1 MLMRALIVLL
11 LVLNLGVAAW
21 WVARPTAAAPAPD
34 LQPADV
40 PRLQLLGETVAPR
53 VPEAPADPA
62 ASAPPPAPEASA
74 TVAAANGT
82 GPAAAQAETVQP
94 AQCFSLGPFDSEA
107 GTRAALS
114 ALGLEARRASR
125 RQQPGRGASG
135 YKVYLPA
142 MEDRAAAQAMAA
154 RIGAAG
160 FDDYLIINSGELA
173 NAIAL
178 GLFGTKQAAERR
190 VAALQAAGFAAQIQP
205 TGSEKAAQWWLDLR
219 APAGLSRQQAQAR
232 SLAAQSWPLDCATL
246 R

>member
-21 WVARPTAAAPAPD
+21 WLARPAVAPAAPD
-34 LQPADV
+34 LQPANV
-40 PRLQLLGETVAPR
+40 PRLQLLSETTAPR
-53 VPEAPADPA
+53 ALELSADPA
-62 ASAPPPAPEASA
+62 ASAPPSAPEAPA
-74 TVAAANGT
+74 TVAANETA
-82 GPAAAQAETVQP
+82 PAAAQAEAVQP

-114 ALGLEARRASR
+114 TLGLEATRASS

-142 MEDRAAAQAMAA
+142 MDDRAAAQAMAA

-160 FDDYLIINSGELA
+160 FDDYLVINSGELT

-178 GLFGTKQAAERR
+178 GLFGTRQAAERR
-190 VAALQAAGFAAQIQP
+190 AAALLAAGFAAQIRP
-205 TGSEKAAQWWLDLR
+205 TGSESAVQWWLDVM